1 MLLELQYPFDSEFIL
16 KKSKSLKRRLLEENT
31 ARIKKKIAVLGGST
45 THDML
50 LELQYPFDSEF
61 ILKKSKSL
69 KRRLLEENTARI
81 KKKIAVLG
89 GSTTHDVV
97 RILELFLLNQGIE
110 PEFYESEYGMYWED
124 AMFGNEELNAFAP
137 DMIYIHTSLR
147 NLRSFPEP
155 SDSREA
161 VEEKLAAEY
170 GAMFGNEELNAFA
183 PDMIYIHTSLRNLRS
198 FPEPSDSREAVEE
211 KLAAEYGRFE
221 TMWEKLAQERQCPV
235 IQNNFEYPY
244 FRLMGNQDGADIHG
258 RTYYVNEMNR
268 RFAAYAQEHQN
279 FFINDINYQSAVYGL
294 DEWSAPEYWHMYK
307 YSLCLKAIPWL
318 AHNVANIVKSVFGKN
333 KKSLVLDLDNTLWGG
348 IVGDDGPE
356 NLEIGQENKKSLV
369 LDLDNTL
376 WGGIVGDDG
385 PENLEIGQETNMGQ
399 VFAEFQSYVKLL
411 KDYGVMLNVASKNEE
426 ENALA
431 GLNHPAGVLRPDDF
445 LLIKANWEPKSLD
458 YGVMLNVASKNEEEN
473 ALAGLNHPAGVLRP
487 DDFLLIKANWEPKS
501 LNIEQIAQQLNILP
515 DSLVFADD
523 NPAERE
529 IVRQQTAGVTA
540 PEIGR
545 PEDYIRVLDRG
556 GYFEVTSLSDD
567 DRKRNEMYQAN
578 LKREQQQASFADYA
592 DYLRSLE
599 MTGVVR
605 PFEPVYM
612 GRIAQLTNKSN
623 QFNLTTQRF
632 TQAQIEQM
640 AADEKYITLYGKL
653 ADKFGDNGVVSVV
666 IAEKDGNCA
675 HIRLWL
681 MSCRVL
687 KRDMELAM
695 LDGLAETAPISVCG

>member
-31 ARIKKKIAVLGGST
+31 
-45 THDML
+45 
-50 LELQYPFDSEF
+50 P
-61 ILKKSKSL
+61 
-69 KRRLLEENTARI
+69 RI

-124 AMFGNEELNAFAP
+124 AMFGSKELNAFAP
-137 DMIYIHTSLR
+137 DLIYIHTNIR
-147 NLRSFPEP
+147 NLKSFPEP
-155 SDSREA
+155 GDS
-161 VEEKLAAEY
+161 K
-170 GAMFGNEELNAFA
+170 
-183 PDMIYIHTSLRNLRS
+183 
-198 FPEPSDSREAVEE
+198 EAVEE

-221 TMWEKLAQERQCPV
+221 SMWEKLAQDWHCPV

-244 FRLMGNQDGADIHG
+244 FRLMGNQDGADVHG
-258 RTYYVNEMNR
+258 RTFYVNEMNR
-268 RFAAYAQEHQN
+268 RFAAYAQGHPN
-279 FFINDINYQSAVYGL
+279 FFLNDINYQSAVYGL

-318 AHNVANIVKSVFGKN
+318 AHNVANIVKSIFGKN

-356 NLEIGQENKKSLV
+356 NLEIGQE
-369 LDLDNTL
+369 T
-376 WGGIVGDDG
+376 
-385 PENLEIGQETNMGQ
+385 NLGQ

-445 LLIKANWEPKSLD
+445 LLIKANWEPKS
-458 YGVMLNVASKNEEEN
+458 
-473 ALAGLNHPAGVLRP
+473 
-487 DDFLLIKANWEPKS
+487 I
-501 LNIEQIAQQLNILP
+501 NIEQIAKQLNILP

-592 DYLRSLE
+592 EYLRSLE
-599 MTGVVR
+599 MRGVIR
-605 PFEPVYM
+605 AFEPVYM

-640 AADEKYITLYGKL
+640 AADKKYITLYGKL
-653 ADKFGDNGVVSVV
+653 EDKFGDNGVVSVV
-666 IAEKDGNCA
+666 IAEKDGTSA

-695 LDGLAETAPISVCG
+695 LDGLAGRCLAEGIETLYGYYYPTAKNNMVREFYGQLGFEKLAEDKEGNTEWKLSLAGYENKNHVIEVEN

>member
-1 MLLELQYPFDSEFIL
+1 
-16 KKSKSLKRRLLEENT
+16 
-31 ARIKKKIAVLGGST
+31 
-45 THDML
+45 ML

-124 AMFGNEELNAFAP
+124 
-137 DMIYIHTSLR
+137 
-147 NLRSFPEP
+147 
-155 SDSREA
+155 
-161 VEEKLAAEY
+161 
-170 GAMFGNEELNAFA
+170 AMFGNEELNAFA

-356 NLEIGQENKKSLV
+356 NLEIGQE
-369 LDLDNTL
+369 
-376 WGGIVGDDG
+376 
-385 PENLEIGQETNMGQ
+385 TNMGQ

-411 KDYGVMLNVASKNEE
+411 K
-426 ENALA
+426 
-431 GLNHPAGVLRPDDF
+431 
-445 LLIKANWEPKSLD
+445 D

-578 LKREQQQASFADYA
+578 LKREQQQASYADYA

-605 PFEPVYM
+605 AFEPVYM

-695 LDGLAETAPISVCG
+695 LDGLAERCLAEGISTLYGYYYPTAKNNMVREFYGQLGFERISEDEAGNTGWKFSLTGYENKNHVIEVEN

>member
-1 MLLELQYPFDSEFIL
+1 
-16 KKSKSLKRRLLEENT
+16 
-31 ARIKKKIAVLGGST
+31 
-45 THDML
+45 ML

-124 AMFGNEELNAFAP
+124 
-137 DMIYIHTSLR
+137 
-147 NLRSFPEP
+147 
-155 SDSREA
+155 
-161 VEEKLAAEY
+161 
-170 GAMFGNEELNAFA
+170 AMFGNEELNAFA

-356 NLEIGQENKKSLV
+356 NLEIGQE
-369 LDLDNTL
+369 
-376 WGGIVGDDG
+376 
-385 PENLEIGQETNMGQ
+385 TNMGQ

-411 KDYGVMLNVASKNEE
+411 K
-426 ENALA
+426 
-431 GLNHPAGVLRPDDF
+431 
-445 LLIKANWEPKSLD
+445 D

-666 IAEKDGNCA
+666 IAEKNGDCA

-695 LDGLAETAPISVCG
+695 LDGLAERCLAEGISTLYGYYYPTAKNNMVREFYGQLGFERISEDEAGNTGWKLSLTGYENKNHVIEVEN

>member
-1 MLLELQYPFDSEFIL
+1 
-16 KKSKSLKRRLLEENT
+16 
-31 ARIKKKIAVLGGST
+31 
-45 THDML
+45 ML

-124 AMFGNEELNAFAP
+124 
-137 DMIYIHTSLR
+137 
-147 NLRSFPEP
+147 
-155 SDSREA
+155 
-161 VEEKLAAEY
+161 
-170 GAMFGNEELNAFA
+170 AMFGNEELNAFA

-356 NLEIGQENKKSLV
+356 NLEIGQE
-369 LDLDNTL
+369 
-376 WGGIVGDDG
+376 
-385 PENLEIGQETNMGQ
+385 TNMGQ

-411 KDYGVMLNVASKNEE
+411 K
-426 ENALA
+426 
-431 GLNHPAGVLRPDDF
+431 
-445 LLIKANWEPKSLD
+445 D

-666 IAEKDGNCA
+666 IAEKNGNCA

-695 LDGLAETAPISVCG
+695 LDGLAERCLAEGISTLYGYYYPTAKNNMVREFYGQLGFEKISEDEAGNTGWKLSLTGYENKNHVIEVEN

>member
-1 MLLELQYPFDSEFIL
+1 
-16 KKSKSLKRRLLEENT
+16 
-31 ARIKKKIAVLGGST
+31 
-45 THDML
+45 ML

-147 NLRSFPEP
+147 
-155 SDSREA
+155 D
-161 VEEKLAAEY
+161 
-170 GAMFGNEELNAFA
+170 
-183 PDMIYIHTSLRNLRS
+183 LRS

-356 NLEIGQENKKSLV
+356 NLEIGQE
-369 LDLDNTL
+369 
-376 WGGIVGDDG
+376 
-385 PENLEIGQETNMGQ
+385 TNMGQ

-411 KDYGVMLNVASKNEE
+411 K
-426 ENALA
+426 
-431 GLNHPAGVLRPDDF
+431 
-445 LLIKANWEPKSLD
+445 D

-695 LDGLAETAPISVCG
+695 LDGLAERCLAEGISTLYGYYYPTAKNNMVREFYGQLGFERISEDEAGNTGWKFSLTGYENKNHVIEVEN

>member
-1 MLLELQYPFDSEFIL
+1 
-16 KKSKSLKRRLLEENT
+16 
-31 ARIKKKIAVLGGST
+31 
-45 THDML
+45 ML

-124 AMFGNEELNAFAP
+124 
-137 DMIYIHTSLR
+137 
-147 NLRSFPEP
+147 
-155 SDSREA
+155 
-161 VEEKLAAEY
+161 
-170 GAMFGNEELNAFA
+170 AMFGNEELNAFA

-356 NLEIGQENKKSLV
+356 NLEIGQE
-369 LDLDNTL
+369 
-376 WGGIVGDDG
+376 
-385 PENLEIGQETNMGQ
+385 TNMGQ

-445 LLIKANWEPKSLD
+445 LLIKANWEPKSL
-458 YGVMLNVASKNEEEN
+458 
-473 ALAGLNHPAGVLRP
+473 
-487 DDFLLIKANWEPKS
+487 
-501 LNIEQIAQQLNILP
+501 NIEQIAHQLNILP

-695 LDGLAETAPISVCG
+695 LDGLAERCLAEGISTLYGYYYPTAKNNMVREFYGQLGFERISEDEAGNTGWKLSLTGYENKNHVIEVEN

>member
-16 KKSKSLKRRLLEENT
+16 KKSKSLKRRL
-31 ARIKKKIAVLGGST
+31 
-45 THDML
+45 M
-50 LELQYPFDSEF
+50 
-61 ILKKSKSL
+61 
-69 KRRLLEENTARI
+69 EENTARI

-124 AMFGNEELNAFAP
+124 
-137 DMIYIHTSLR
+137 
-147 NLRSFPEP
+147 
-155 SDSREA
+155 
-161 VEEKLAAEY
+161 
-170 GAMFGNEELNAFA
+170 AMFGNEELNAFA

-318 AHNVANIVKSVFGKN
+318 AHNVANIVKSIFGK
-333 KKSLVLDLDNTLWGG
+333 
-348 IVGDDGPE
+348 
-356 NLEIGQENKKSLV
+356 NKKSLV

-411 KDYGVMLNVASKNEE
+411 K
-426 ENALA
+426 
-431 GLNHPAGVLRPDDF
+431 
-445 LLIKANWEPKSLD
+445 D

-695 LDGLAETAPISVCG
+695 LDGLAERCLAEGISTLYGYYYPTAKNNMVREFYGQLGFERISEDEAGNTGWKLSLTGYENKNHVIEVEN

>member
-1 MLLELQYPFDSEFIL
+1 
-16 KKSKSLKRRLLEENT
+16 
-31 ARIKKKIAVLGGST
+31 
-45 THDML
+45 ML

-124 AMFGNEELNAFAP
+124 AMFG
-137 DMIYIHTSLR
+137 S
-147 NLRSFPEP
+147 
-155 SDSREA
+155 
-161 VEEKLAAEY
+161 
-170 GAMFGNEELNAFA
+170 EELNAFA

-356 NLEIGQENKKSLV
+356 NLEIGQE
-369 LDLDNTL
+369 
-376 WGGIVGDDG
+376 
-385 PENLEIGQETNMGQ
+385 TNMGQ

-411 KDYGVMLNVASKNEE
+411 K
-426 ENALA
+426 
-431 GLNHPAGVLRPDDF
+431 
-445 LLIKANWEPKSLD
+445 D

-695 LDGLAETAPISVCG
+695 LDGLAERCLAEGISTLYGYYYPTAKNNMVREFYGQLGFERISEDEAGNTGWKLSLTGYENKNHVIEVEN

>member
-16 KKSKSLKRRLLEENT
+16 KKSKSLKRRL
-31 ARIKKKIAVLGGST
+31 
-45 THDML
+45 M
-50 LELQYPFDSEF
+50 
-61 ILKKSKSL
+61 
-69 KRRLLEENTARI
+69 EENTARI

-124 AMFGNEELNAFAP
+124 
-137 DMIYIHTSLR
+137 
-147 NLRSFPEP
+147 
-155 SDSREA
+155 
-161 VEEKLAAEY
+161 
-170 GAMFGNEELNAFA
+170 AMFGNEELNAFA

-268 RFAAYAQEHQN
+268 RFAVYAQEHQN

-356 NLEIGQENKKSLV
+356 NLEIGQE
-369 LDLDNTL
+369 
-376 WGGIVGDDG
+376 
-385 PENLEIGQETNMGQ
+385 TNMGQ

-411 KDYGVMLNVASKNEE
+411 K
-426 ENALA
+426 
-431 GLNHPAGVLRPDDF
+431 
-445 LLIKANWEPKSLD
+445 D

-666 IAEKDGNCA
+666 IAEKDGDCA

-695 LDGLAETAPISVCG
+695 LDGLAERCLAEGISTLYGYYYPTAKNNMVREFYGQLGFERISEDEAGNTGWKLSLTGYENKNHVIEVEN

>member
-16 KKSKSLKRRLLEENT
+16 KKSKSLKRRL
-31 ARIKKKIAVLGGST
+31 
-45 THDML
+45 M
-50 LELQYPFDSEF
+50 
-61 ILKKSKSL
+61 
-69 KRRLLEENTARI
+69 EENTARI

-124 AMFGNEELNAFAP
+124 
-137 DMIYIHTSLR
+137 
-147 NLRSFPEP
+147 
-155 SDSREA
+155 
-161 VEEKLAAEY
+161 
-170 GAMFGNEELNAFA
+170 AMFGNEELNAFA

-318 AHNVANIVKSVFGKN
+318 AHNVANIVKSIFGK
-333 KKSLVLDLDNTLWGG
+333 
-348 IVGDDGPE
+348 
-356 NLEIGQENKKSLV
+356 NKKSLV

-411 KDYGVMLNVASKNEE
+411 K
-426 ENALA
+426 
-431 GLNHPAGVLRPDDF
+431 
-445 LLIKANWEPKSLD
+445 D

-666 IAEKDGNCA
+666 IAEKDGDCA

-695 LDGLAETAPISVCG
+695 LDGLAERCLAEGIGTLYGYYYPTAKNNMVREFYGQLGFERISEDEAGNTGWKLSLTGYENKNHVIEVEN

>member
-16 KKSKSLKRRLLEENT
+16 KKSKSLKRRL
-31 ARIKKKIAVLGGST
+31 
-45 THDML
+45 M
-50 LELQYPFDSEF
+50 
-61 ILKKSKSL
+61 
-69 KRRLLEENTARI
+69 EENTARI

-124 AMFGNEELNAFAP
+124 
-137 DMIYIHTSLR
+137 
-147 NLRSFPEP
+147 
-155 SDSREA
+155 
-161 VEEKLAAEY
+161 
-170 GAMFGNEELNAFA
+170 AMFGNEELNAFA

-356 NLEIGQENKKSLV
+356 NLEIGQE
-369 LDLDNTL
+369 
-376 WGGIVGDDG
+376 
-385 PENLEIGQETNMGQ
+385 TNMGQ

-411 KDYGVMLNVASKNEE
+411 K
-426 ENALA
+426 
-431 GLNHPAGVLRPDDF
+431 
-445 LLIKANWEPKSLD
+445 D

-695 LDGLAETAPISVCG
+695 LDGLAERCLAEGISTLYGYYYPTAKNNMVREFYGQLGFERISEDEAGNTGWKLSLTGYENKNHVIEVEN

>member
-1 MLLELQYPFDSEFIL
+1 
-16 KKSKSLKRRLLEENT
+16 
-31 ARIKKKIAVLGGST
+31 
-45 THDML
+45 ML

-124 AMFGNEELNAFAP
+124 
-137 DMIYIHTSLR
+137 
-147 NLRSFPEP
+147 
-155 SDSREA
+155 
-161 VEEKLAAEY
+161 
-170 GAMFGNEELNAFA
+170 AMFGNEELNAFA

-356 NLEIGQENKKSLV
+356 NLEIGQE
-369 LDLDNTL
+369 
-376 WGGIVGDDG
+376 
-385 PENLEIGQETNMGQ
+385 TNMGQ

-411 KDYGVMLNVASKNEE
+411 K
-426 ENALA
+426 
-431 GLNHPAGVLRPDDF
+431 
-445 LLIKANWEPKSLD
+445 D

-578 LKREQQQASFADYA
+578 LKREQQQASYADYA

-605 PFEPVYM
+605 AFEPVYM

-695 LDGLAETAPISVCG
+695 LDGLAERCLAEGISTLYGYYYPTAKNNMVREFYGQLGFERISEDEAGNTGWKLSLTGYENKNHVIEVEN

>member
-1 MLLELQYPFDSEFIL
+1 
-16 KKSKSLKRRLLEENT
+16 
-31 ARIKKKIAVLGGST
+31 
-45 THDML
+45 ML

-124 AMFGNEELNAFAP
+124 
-137 DMIYIHTSLR
+137 
-147 NLRSFPEP
+147 
-155 SDSREA
+155 
-161 VEEKLAAEY
+161 
-170 GAMFGNEELNAFA
+170 AMFGNEELNAFA

-356 NLEIGQENKKSLV
+356 NLEIGQE
-369 LDLDNTL
+369 
-376 WGGIVGDDG
+376 
-385 PENLEIGQETNMGQ
+385 TNMGQ

-445 LLIKANWEPKSLD
+445 LLIKANWEPKSL
-458 YGVMLNVASKNEEEN
+458 
-473 ALAGLNHPAGVLRP
+473 
-487 DDFLLIKANWEPKS
+487 
-501 LNIEQIAQQLNILP
+501 NIGQIAQQLNILP

-666 IAEKDGNCA
+666 IAEKDGDCA

-695 LDGLAETAPISVCG
+695 LDGLAERCLAEGISTLYGYYYPTAKNNMVREFYGQLGFERISEDEAGNTGWKFSLTGYENKNHVIEVEN

>member
-1 MLLELQYPFDSEFIL
+1 
-16 KKSKSLKRRLLEENT
+16 
-31 ARIKKKIAVLGGST
+31 
-45 THDML
+45 
-50 LELQYPFDSEF
+50 
-61 ILKKSKSL
+61 
-69 KRRLLEENTARI
+69 
-81 KKKIAVLG
+81 
-89 GSTTHDVV
+89 
-97 RILELFLLNQGIE
+97 
-110 PEFYESEYGMYWED
+110 
-124 AMFGNEELNAFAP
+124 
-137 DMIYIHTSLR
+137 
-147 NLRSFPEP
+147 
-155 SDSREA
+155 
-161 VEEKLAAEY
+161 
-170 GAMFGNEELNAFA
+170 
-183 PDMIYIHTSLRNLRS
+183 
-198 FPEPSDSREAVEE
+198 
-211 KLAAEYGRFE
+211 
-221 TMWEKLAQERQCPV
+221 
-235 IQNNFEYPY
+235 
-244 FRLMGNQDGADIHG
+244 
-258 RTYYVNEMNR
+258 
-268 RFAAYAQEHQN
+268 
-279 FFINDINYQSAVYGL
+279 
-294 DEWSAPEYWHMYK
+294 
-307 YSLCLKAIPWL
+307 
-318 AHNVANIVKSVFGKN
+318 
-333 KKSLVLDLDNTLWGG
+333 
-348 IVGDDGPE
+348 
-356 NLEIGQENKKSLV
+356 
-369 LDLDNTL
+369 
-376 WGGIVGDDG
+376 
-385 PENLEIGQETNMGQ
+385 MGQ

-411 KDYGVMLNVASKNEE
+411 K
-426 ENALA
+426 
-431 GLNHPAGVLRPDDF
+431 
-445 LLIKANWEPKSLD
+445 D

-666 IAEKDGNCA
+666 IAEKDGDCA

-695 LDGLAETAPISVCG
+695 LDGLAERCLAEGIGTLYGYYYPTAKNNMVREFYGQLGFERISEDEAGNTGWKLSLTGYENKNHVIEVEN

>member
-1 MLLELQYPFDSEFIL
+1 
-16 KKSKSLKRRLLEENT
+16 
-31 ARIKKKIAVLGGST
+31 
-45 THDML
+45 ML

-124 AMFGNEELNAFAP
+124 
-137 DMIYIHTSLR
+137 
-147 NLRSFPEP
+147 
-155 SDSREA
+155 
-161 VEEKLAAEY
+161 V
-170 GAMFGNEELNAFA
+170 MFGNEELNAFA

-356 NLEIGQENKKSLV
+356 NLEIGQE
-369 LDLDNTL
+369 
-376 WGGIVGDDG
+376 
-385 PENLEIGQETNMGQ
+385 TNMGQ

-411 KDYGVMLNVASKNEE
+411 K
-426 ENALA
+426 
-431 GLNHPAGVLRPDDF
+431 
-445 LLIKANWEPKSLD
+445 D

-695 LDGLAETAPISVCG
+695 LDGLAERCLAEGISTLYGYYYPTAKNNMVREFYGQLGFERISEDEAGNTGWKLSLTGYENKNHVIEVEN

>member
-1 MLLELQYPFDSEFIL
+1 
-16 KKSKSLKRRLLEENT
+16 
-31 ARIKKKIAVLGGST
+31 
-45 THDML
+45 ML

-124 AMFGNEELNAFAP
+124 
-137 DMIYIHTSLR
+137 
-147 NLRSFPEP
+147 
-155 SDSREA
+155 
-161 VEEKLAAEY
+161 
-170 GAMFGNEELNAFA
+170 AMFGNEELNAFA

-356 NLEIGQENKKSLV
+356 NLEIGQE
-369 LDLDNTL
+369 
-376 WGGIVGDDG
+376 
-385 PENLEIGQETNMGQ
+385 TNMGQ

-411 KDYGVMLNVASKNEE
+411 K
-426 ENALA
+426 
-431 GLNHPAGVLRPDDF
+431 
-445 LLIKANWEPKSLD
+445 D

-666 IAEKDGNCA
+666 IAEKNGDCA

-695 LDGLAETAPISVCG
+695 LDGLAERCLAEGISTLYGYYYPTAKNNICPGILRTARL

>member
-1 MLLELQYPFDSEFIL
+1 
-16 KKSKSLKRRLLEENT
+16 
-31 ARIKKKIAVLGGST
+31 
-45 THDML
+45 ML

-155 SDSREA
+155 SDSRE
-161 VEEKLAAEY
+161 E
-170 GAMFGNEELNAFA
+170 
-183 PDMIYIHTSLRNLRS
+183 
-198 FPEPSDSREAVEE
+198 VEE

-356 NLEIGQENKKSLV
+356 NLEIGQE
-369 LDLDNTL
+369 
-376 WGGIVGDDG
+376 
-385 PENLEIGQETNMGQ
+385 TNMGQ

-411 KDYGVMLNVASKNEE
+411 K
-426 ENALA
+426 
-431 GLNHPAGVLRPDDF
+431 
-445 LLIKANWEPKSLD
+445 D

-599 MTGVVR
+599 MMGVVR

-666 IAEKDGNCA
+666 IAEKNGDCA

-695 LDGLAETAPISVCG
+695 LDGLAERCLAEGISTLYGYYYPTAKNNMVREFYGQLGFERISEDEAGNTGWKLSLTGYENKNHVIEVEN

>member
-1 MLLELQYPFDSEFIL
+1 
-16 KKSKSLKRRLLEENT
+16 
-31 ARIKKKIAVLGGST
+31 
-45 THDML
+45 ML

-124 AMFGNEELNAFAP
+124 
-137 DMIYIHTSLR
+137 
-147 NLRSFPEP
+147 
-155 SDSREA
+155 
-161 VEEKLAAEY
+161 
-170 GAMFGNEELNAFA
+170 AMFGNEELNAFA

-356 NLEIGQENKKSLV
+356 NLEIGQE
-369 LDLDNTL
+369 
-376 WGGIVGDDG
+376 
-385 PENLEIGQETNMGQ
+385 TNMGQ

-411 KDYGVMLNVASKNEE
+411 K
-426 ENALA
+426 
-431 GLNHPAGVLRPDDF
+431 
-445 LLIKANWEPKSLD
+445 D

-599 MTGVVR
+599 MTGVIR

-666 IAEKDGNCA
+666 IAEKDGDCA

-695 LDGLAETAPISVCG
+695 LDGLAERCLAEGIGMLYGYYYPTAKNNMVREFYGQLGFERISEDEAGNTGWKLSLTGYEKKNHVIEVEN

>member
-1 MLLELQYPFDSEFIL
+1 
-16 KKSKSLKRRLLEENT
+16 
-31 ARIKKKIAVLGGST
+31 
-45 THDML
+45 ML

-137 DMIYIHTSLR
+137 DMIYI
-147 NLRSFPEP
+147 
-155 SDSREA
+155 
-161 VEEKLAAEY
+161 Y
-170 GAMFGNEELNAFA
+170 
-183 PDMIYIHTSLRNLRS
+183 TSLRNLRS

-258 RTYYVNEMNR
+258 RTYYVNEMNG

-356 NLEIGQENKKSLV
+356 NLEIGQE
-369 LDLDNTL
+369 
-376 WGGIVGDDG
+376 
-385 PENLEIGQETNMGQ
+385 TNMGQ

-411 KDYGVMLNVASKNEE
+411 K
-426 ENALA
+426 
-431 GLNHPAGVLRPDDF
+431 
-445 LLIKANWEPKSLD
+445 D

-695 LDGLAETAPISVCG
+695 LDGLAERCLAEGISTLYGYYYPTAKNNMVREFYGQLGFERISEDEAGNTGWKLSLTGYENKNHVIEVEN

>member
-31 ARIKKKIAVLGGST
+31 
-45 THDML
+45 
-50 LELQYPFDSEF
+50 P
-61 ILKKSKSL
+61 
-69 KRRLLEENTARI
+69 RI

-124 AMFGNEELNAFAP
+124 AMFGSKELNAFAP
-137 DMIYIHTSLR
+137 DLIYIHTNIR
-147 NLRSFPEP
+147 NLKSFPEP
-155 SDSREA
+155 GDS
-161 VEEKLAAEY
+161 K
-170 GAMFGNEELNAFA
+170 
-183 PDMIYIHTSLRNLRS
+183 
-198 FPEPSDSREAVEE
+198 EAVEE

-221 TMWEKLAQERQCPV
+221 SMWEKLAQDWHCPV

-244 FRLMGNQDGADIHG
+244 FRLMGNQDGADVHG
-258 RTYYVNEMNR
+258 RTFYVNEMNR
-268 RFAAYAQEHQN
+268 RFAAYAQGHPN
-279 FFINDINYQSAVYGL
+279 FFLNDINYQSAVYGL

-318 AHNVANIVKSVFGKN
+318 AHNVANIVKSIFGK
-333 KKSLVLDLDNTLWGG
+333 
-348 IVGDDGPE
+348 
-356 NLEIGQENKKSLV
+356 NKKSLV

-445 LLIKANWEPKSLD
+445 LLIKANWEPKS
-458 YGVMLNVASKNEEEN
+458 
-473 ALAGLNHPAGVLRP
+473 
-487 DDFLLIKANWEPKS
+487 I
-501 LNIEQIAQQLNILP
+501 NIEQIAKQLNILP

-592 DYLRSLE
+592 EYLRSLE
-599 MTGVVR
+599 MRGVIR
-605 PFEPVYM
+605 AFEPVYM

-640 AADEKYITLYGKL
+640 AADKKYITLYGKL
-653 ADKFGDNGVVSVV
+653 EDKFGDNGVVSVV
-666 IAEKDGNCA
+666 IAEKDGTSA

-695 LDGLAETAPISVCG
+695 LDGLAGRCLAEGIETLYGYYYPTAKNNMVREFYGQLGFEKLAEDKEGNTEWKLSLAGYENKNHVIEVEN

>member
-16 KKSKSLKRRLLEENT
+16 KKSKSLKRRL
-31 ARIKKKIAVLGGST
+31 
-45 THDML
+45 M
-50 LELQYPFDSEF
+50 
-61 ILKKSKSL
+61 
-69 KRRLLEENTARI
+69 EENTARI

-124 AMFGNEELNAFAP
+124 
-137 DMIYIHTSLR
+137 
-147 NLRSFPEP
+147 
-155 SDSREA
+155 
-161 VEEKLAAEY
+161 
-170 GAMFGNEELNAFA
+170 AMFGNEELNAFA

-356 NLEIGQENKKSLV
+356 NLEIGQE
-369 LDLDNTL
+369 
-376 WGGIVGDDG
+376 
-385 PENLEIGQETNMGQ
+385 TNMGQ

-411 KDYGVMLNVASKNEE
+411 K
-426 ENALA
+426 
-431 GLNHPAGVLRPDDF
+431 
-445 LLIKANWEPKSLD
+445 D

-666 IAEKDGNCA
+666 IAEKNGNCA

-695 LDGLAETAPISVCG
+695 LDGLAERCLAEGISTLYGYYYPTAKNNMVREFYGQLGFERISEDEAGNTGWKLSLTGYENKNHVIEVEN

>member
-16 KKSKSLKRRLLEENT
+16 KKSKSLKRRL
-31 ARIKKKIAVLGGST
+31 
-45 THDML
+45 M
-50 LELQYPFDSEF
+50 
-61 ILKKSKSL
+61 
-69 KRRLLEENTARI
+69 EENTARI

-161 VEEKLAAEY
+161 VEEKLA
-170 GAMFGNEELNAFA
+170 
-183 PDMIYIHTSLRNLRS
+183 T
-198 FPEPSDSREAVEE
+198 
-211 KLAAEYGRFE
+211 EYGRFE

-356 NLEIGQENKKSLV
+356 NLEIGQE
-369 LDLDNTL
+369 
-376 WGGIVGDDG
+376 
-385 PENLEIGQETNMGQ
+385 TNMGQ

-411 KDYGVMLNVASKNEE
+411 K
-426 ENALA
+426 
-431 GLNHPAGVLRPDDF
+431 
-445 LLIKANWEPKSLD
+445 D

-695 LDGLAETAPISVCG
+695 LDGLAERCLAEGISTLYGYYYPTAKNNMVREFYGQLGFERISEDEAGNTGWKLSLTGYENKNHVIEVEN

>member
-1 MLLELQYPFDSEFIL
+1 
-16 KKSKSLKRRLLEENT
+16 
-31 ARIKKKIAVLGGST
+31 
-45 THDML
+45 ML

-124 AMFGNEELNAFAP
+124 
-137 DMIYIHTSLR
+137 
-147 NLRSFPEP
+147 
-155 SDSREA
+155 
-161 VEEKLAAEY
+161 
-170 GAMFGNEELNAFA
+170 AMFGNEELNAFA

-356 NLEIGQENKKSLV
+356 NLEIGQE
-369 LDLDNTL
+369 
-376 WGGIVGDDG
+376 
-385 PENLEIGQETNMGQ
+385 TNMGQ

-445 LLIKANWEPKSLD
+445 LLIKANWEPKSL
-458 YGVMLNVASKNEEEN
+458 
-473 ALAGLNHPAGVLRP
+473 
-487 DDFLLIKANWEPKS
+487 
-501 LNIEQIAQQLNILP
+501 NIEQIAQQLNILP
-515 DSLVFADD
+515 DSLVLADD

-695 LDGLAETAPISVCG
+695 LDGLAERCLAEGISTLYGYYYPTAKNNMVREFYGQLGFERISEDEAGNTGWKLSLTGYENKNHVIEVEN

>member
-1 MLLELQYPFDSEFIL
+1 
-16 KKSKSLKRRLLEENT
+16 
-31 ARIKKKIAVLGGST
+31 
-45 THDML
+45 ML

-124 AMFGNEELNAFAP
+124 
-137 DMIYIHTSLR
+137 
-147 NLRSFPEP
+147 
-155 SDSREA
+155 
-161 VEEKLAAEY
+161 
-170 GAMFGNEELNAFA
+170 AMFGNEELNAFA

-356 NLEIGQENKKSLV
+356 NLEIGQE
-369 LDLDNTL
+369 
-376 WGGIVGDDG
+376 
-385 PENLEIGQETNMGQ
+385 TNMGQ

-411 KDYGVMLNVASKNEE
+411 K
-426 ENALA
+426 
-431 GLNHPAGVLRPDDF
+431 
-445 LLIKANWEPKSLD
+445 D

-578 LKREQQQASFADYA
+578 LKREQQQASFANYA

-695 LDGLAETAPISVCG
+695 LDGLAERCLAEGISTLYGYYYPTAKNNMVREFYGQLGFERISEDEAGNTGWKLSLTGYENKNHVIEVEN